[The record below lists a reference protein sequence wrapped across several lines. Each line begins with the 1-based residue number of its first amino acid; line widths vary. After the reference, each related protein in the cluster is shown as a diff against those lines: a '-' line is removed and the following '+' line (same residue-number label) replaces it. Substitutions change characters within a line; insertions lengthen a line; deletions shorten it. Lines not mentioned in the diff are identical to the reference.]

1 MTFIVQGAKGAGDDA
16 VSTTVETGREA
27 LSAAIHWAEDARDV
41 TIIGNGRIYSIEEF
55 AAAII
60 SSE

>member
-16 VSTTVETGREA
+16 VSTT
-27 LSAAIHWAEDARDV
+27 V